1 MGLTEM
7 FGSHR
12 EEVAGPAILRCPDT
26 HCRILG
32 TTCRSNGYVGHVS
45 RLRAKEPLHDNA
57 A

>member
-12 EEVAGPAILRCPDT
+12 EEVAGPEILRCPDT

-32 TTCRSNGYVGHVS
+32 TTCRSNGYVGYVS